1 VLVVDDEELIRW
13 SLEQHLTR
21 LGYAV
26 RTAENGTKALEVMAD
41 EMPELVLLDL
51 RMPELDGMGTLRA
64 MRERGWTVPVIV
76 LTAYG
81 AFETAVE
88 STKLGAVAFLAK
100 PFDLEVVGRT
110 VGEAMR
116 ARRSEREVVFVR
128 QQVRTGF
135 DGFIGASA
143 ALAPMYETLDRLAL
157 VDAPTVLLLGE
168 SGTGKDV
175 VAKLIHER
183 GPRRHGPMLDINCA
197 ALPEALI
204 ESELFGHE
212 KGAFTDARAQKQG
225 LFEAAAGGVVFLD
238 ELGEMPLPTQAKLLR
253 ALETRT
259 FRRVGGVASI
269 PMDVAL
275 VAATNRNLLEEVR
288 QGRFREDLYFR
299 LNVVPITLPSLRE
312 RREDVPLLAS
322 FFLERCNQTFHRKL
336 RGFTAQAMEMMVS
349 WRWPGNVRELRNLIE
364 RLVLLSD
371 GDVIGADQ
379 LPAEIRWAG
388 QAASATSCPFILPE
402 EGINLDEVE
411 QGLLQQAL
419 ERTQGN
425 QSAAARLLGISR
437 YALRYRMEKMGL
449 LGEKSDEVEARA
461 ARS

>member
-1 VLVVDDEELIRW
+1 
-13 SLEQHLTR
+13 
-21 LGYAV
+21 
-26 RTAENGTKALEVMAD
+26 
-41 EMPELVLLDL
+41 
-51 RMPELDGMGTLRA
+51 
-64 MRERGWTVPVIV
+64 
-76 LTAYG
+76 
-81 AFETAVE
+81 
-88 STKLGAVAFLAK
+88 
-100 PFDLEVVGRT
+100 
-110 VGEAMR
+110 
-116 ARRSEREVVFVR
+116 
-128 QQVRTGF
+128 
-135 DGFIGASA
+135 
-143 ALAPMYETLDRLAL
+143 
-157 VDAPTVLLLGE
+157 
-168 SGTGKDV
+168 
-175 VAKLIHER
+175 
-183 GPRRHGPMLDINCA
+183 MLDINCA